1 MRSRLRLF
9 ELEIQQ
15 ACYFYSPAI
24 LLKLMYWH
32 VLSPHLILPVKTRI
46 IFKSLREVLPGMLSE
61 TTAVVKTRPIEVL
74 LNNKV
79 LLLRLGEFN

>member
-15 ACYFYSPAI
+15 ACYFYSPVI
-24 LLKLMYWH
+24 LFKLMYWH

-46 IFKSLREVLPGMLSE
+46 IFKSINEVFKQTIRNVKRDNVCREN
-61 TTAVVKTRPIEVL
+61 TAY
-74 LNNKV
+74 
-79 LLLRLGEFN
+79 